1 MSVLR
6 TLASG
11 TLLTHE
17 IEIKRSR
24 FITTLART
32 DTPQEARALIDAVKS
47 EHPQARHNCSAYLI
61 DPPAAAPL
69 QHSSDDGEPSGTAGT
84 PMLEALRASDTWN
97 ATAVVTRYFG
107 GILLGG
113 GGLVRAYSTSVSEA
127 VARAPIAY
135 LVGRDILET
144 QLSPGDAGRIEAE
157 LRGRG
162 ATVVDTIW
170 GTYVTLRIAINPS
183 DREPI
188 DACLAQ
194 ASSGVAKFRYVETR
208 RVELDEAPT
217 AG

>member
-1 MSVLR
+1 MSEF
-6 TLASG
+6 
-11 TLLTHE
+11 LLTPSARLSHE
-17 IEIKRSR
+17 IEVKKSR
-24 FITTLART
+24 FLTLVARVS
-32 DTPQEARALIDAVKS
+32 TPAEAREVVNERKAAMPD
-47 EHPQARHNCSAYLI
+47 ARHHCAAFVVSA
-61 DPPAAAPL
+61 DGAQPFS
-69 QHSSDDGEPSGTAGT
+69 HSSDDGEPSGTAGT

-135 LVGRDILET
+135 LVGRDVLET
-144 QLSPGDAGRIEAE
+144 QLTPGDAGRIEAE
-157 LRGRG
+157 LRARG
-162 ATVVDTIW
+162 AAVIDTIW
-170 GTYVTLRIAINPS
+170 GADVTLRIAIDPS
-183 DREPI
+183 DRDSI

-208 RVELDEAPT
+208 RIELDAAPS

>member
-32 DTPQEARALIDAVKS
+32 DTPEEARALIDAVKS

-61 DPPAAAPL
+61 DPPDAAPL

-97 ATAVVTRYFG
+97 ATTVVTRYFG

-113 GGLVRAYSTSVSEA
+113 GGLVARVFDVGVRGCRPRSHRLPWSDATSLKRSSAPGMRGVSRRSYEA
-127 VARAPIAY
+127 AEPLLWIRSGAR
-135 LVGRDILET
+135 T
-144 QLSPGDAGRIEAE
+144 
-157 LRGRG
+157 
-162 ATVVDTIW
+162 
-170 GTYVTLRIAINPS
+170 
-183 DREPI
+183 
-188 DACLAQ
+188 
-194 ASSGVAKFRYVETR
+194 
-208 RVELDEAPT
+208 
-217 AG
+217 

>member
-1 MSVLR
+1 MSALR

-17 IEIKRSR
+17 IEIKHSR

-32 DTPQEARALIDAVKS
+32 DTPKEARELIDAVKAD
-47 EHPQARHNCSAYLI
+47 HTQARHNCSAYLI
-61 DPPAAAPL
+61 DPPDAAPL

-135 LVGRDILET
+135 LVGRDVLET
-144 QLSPGDAGRIEAE
+144 QLSP
-157 LRGRG
+157 
-162 ATVVDTIW
+162 
-170 GTYVTLRIAINPS
+170 
-183 DREPI
+183 
-188 DACLAQ
+188 
-194 ASSGVAKFRYVETR
+194 
-208 RVELDEAPT
+208 
-217 AG
+217 

>member
-6 TLASG
+6 TLAAG

-32 DTPQEARALIDAVKS
+32 DTPEEARALIDAVKS

-61 DPPAAAPL
+61 DPPDAAPL

-113 GGLVRAYSTSVSEA
+113 GGLVRAYSVSEA
-127 VARAPIAY
+127 ARRAPIAF
-135 LVGRDILET
+135 LVGRDVLT
-144 QLSPGDAGRIEAE
+144 TRLSPADAGRIESE
-157 LRGRG
+157 LRARG
-162 ATVVDTIW
+162 ATILDTQW
-170 GTYVTLRIAINPS
+170 AAEVTLTIGIDPAQRDS
-183 DREPI
+183 F

-208 RVELDEAPT
+208 RVELDEAPSE
-217 AG
+217 G

>member
-6 TLASG
+6 TLAAG

-32 DTPQEARALIDAVKS
+32 DSPEEARELIDAVKS

-61 DPPAAAPL
+61 DPPDAAPL

-135 LVGRDILET
+135 LVGRDVLET
-144 QLSPGDAGRIEAE
+144 SLSPGAGRIEAE

-162 ATVVDTIW
+162 APILDTIW
-170 GTYVTLRIAINPS
+170 GTDVTVRVAIDPTA
-183 DREPI
+183 RESI

-208 RVELDEAPT
+208 RVELDEAPN

>member
-1 MSVLR
+1 M
-6 TLASG
+6 
-11 TLLTHE
+11 
-17 IEIKRSR
+17 
-24 FITTLART
+24 
-32 DTPQEARALIDAVKS
+32 
-47 EHPQARHNCSAYLI
+47 
-61 DPPAAAPL
+61 

-144 QLSPGDAGRIEAE
+144 QLNPGDAGRIEAE
-157 LRGRG
+157 LRARG
-162 ATVVDTIW
+162 AAVVDTVW
-170 GTYVTLRIAINPS
+170 GTDVTLRIAIDPS
-183 DREPI
+183 DRDSI

-208 RVELDEAPT
+208 QIELDEAPSV
-217 AG
+217 G

>member
-1 MSVLR
+1 MSALR

-32 DTPQEARALIDAVKS
+32 DTPEEARELIDAVKA

-61 DPPAAAPL
+61 DPPDAAPL

-113 GGLVRAYSTSVSEA
+113 GGLVRAYSTLGTRAALKPSF
-127 VARAPIAY
+127 AREEPRSSTRSGAQTSRCALPSIRAT
-135 LVGRDILET
+135 ET
-144 QLSPGDAGRIEAE
+144 PLTHAWPRPHPVLQSFATWKHGE
-157 LRGRG
+157 L
-162 ATVVDTIW
+162 
-170 GTYVTLRIAINPS
+170 N
-183 DREPI
+183 
-188 DACLAQ
+188 
-194 ASSGVAKFRYVETR
+194 
-208 RVELDEAPT
+208 
-217 AG
+217 